1 MSTNRTMTV
10 SGKRF
15 LTLPGGVRACIRGI
29 GAVSFG
35 LICLL
40 LLLMF
45 TYLGLW
51 VGEALLTSTQ
61 LANLKKADAIV
72 MLGGSRERAIDADI
86 LFDRRLAPIV
96 IISGGVEKEIS
107 ALLQLG
113 IPASKIV
120 IDSEARSTLDHP
132 WTLLSIP
139 FIDRDSRLIL
149 VTSEFHQYRSRA
161 VFERAGF
168 QNIQIYSSQFED
180 WEIRQSSYLGIKGA
194 AQLIYELLALGKY
207 AVVGA
212 I

>member
-1 MSTNRTMTV
+1 MTV

-15 LTLPGGVRACIRGI
+15 RVAPRGVRLCIRGI

-40 LLLMF
+40 LLLVF
-45 TYLGLW
+45 THFGLW
-51 VGEALLTSTQ
+51 VGEALLIGTP

-72 MLGGSRERAIDADI
+72 VLGGGRERAIDADA
-86 LFDRRLAPIV
+86 LFDRRLAPLV
-96 IISGGVEKEIS
+96 IISGGVEQEIS

-113 IPASKIV
+113 IPDSKIV
-120 IDSEARSTLDHP
+120 IDSEPESTHDHP
-132 WTLLSIP
+132 RTILSIP
-139 FIDRDSRLIL
+139 SVDRDSSLIL

-180 WEIRQSSYLGIKGA
+180 WEIRQRSYLGIKGA
-194 AQLIYELLALGKY
+194 AQVVYELLALGKY